1 MTTSATAAAVA
12 ARVAQDA
19 IDCAMGYNHHIKLGL
34 WLSLL
39 LAVVTSCSLSVKN
52 EYIKGLRRIAE
63 SGESWAQNEMGR
75 CYALG
80 DGVQRDAE
88 KAFEWFEKAAD
99 NGFPIAQCNLALCY
113 LRGDGTPKDYGKA
126 IQYLQ
131 KSANQGYPKAE
142 MDLGLLLMEGI
153 GVVPDRDRAK
163 YWLEKAAGQGIREAM
178 YILGNLY
185 LEDVEKDE
193 SKALYWIQRAA
204 YYGLPEAQYHYGCL
218 FREGLLVERN
228 RDKFFRWM
236 IKAQQNGYA
245 PSRYGEWYAG
255 RYLIVLTQKQEP
267 ITDKVVLLQALD
279 EKDIDSESKALYQQ
293 GFNLLFGGEV
303 GQGNHEAIT
312 CLIRATLKGNK
323 SAKVLLSYCYATGSG
338 TLMDPTATALLFV
351 GKGRIKYKDSGGTTT
366 IDFEIFEDGSF
377 DKKINWQKG

>member
-1 MTTSATAAAVA
+1 VAAAARA
-12 ARVAQDA
+12 AADA
-19 IDCAMGYNHHIKLGL
+19 INFTVWYNHYIKLGL

-39 LAVVTSCSLSVKN
+39 LAVITSCSFPVRNQYNKDIRL
-52 EYIKGLRRIAE
+52 LAE
-63 SGESWAQNEMGR
+63 SGESWAQNDLGR

-80 DGVQRDAE
+80 DGVRQDSER
-88 KAFEWFEKAAD
+88 AFEWFEKAAD
-99 NGFPIAQCNLALCY
+99 NGLPVAQCNLAHCY
-113 LRGDGTPKDYGKA
+113 LRGEGTPIDYGKA
-126 IQYLQ
+126 IHYIQ
-131 KSANQGYPKAE
+131 KSANQGCPNAAL
-142 MDLGLLLMEGI
+142 DLGLLLFEGV

-163 YWLEKAAGQGIREAM
+163 YWLEKAACLGIREAM

-185 LEDVEKDE
+185 LEDVEQDE

-218 FREGLLVERN
+218 FKEGLLVERDW
-228 RDKFFRWM
+228 DKYIRWM
-236 IKAQQNGYA
+236 IRAQQNGYA

-267 ITDKVVLLQALD
+267 ITEKTVLLQALD
-279 EKDIDSESKALYQQ
+279 ENEIDSESKALYQR
-293 GFNLLFGGEV
+293 GFNLLFGAEV
-303 GQGNHEAIT
+303 GRVNHEAIT
-312 CLIRATLKGNK
+312 CLIRSTLKGNK

-338 TLMDPTATALLFV
+338 ALMDPTATALLFV